1 MIVRSL
7 NDVAQTEHFVDYG
20 NGTSHRLLTSADEMG
35 FTVCHTVVNAGTE
48 SHLQYNNHLEAC
60 YCIAG
65 SGEIEVA
72 DGTVYPIEVG
82 TIYALDKH
90 DRHFMRVHKGADMV
104 LVSVF
109 NPPFSGTEVH
119 DLTSDGASGY

>member
-7 NDVAQTEHFVDYG
+7 DGVAQTEHFVDYG

-35 FTVCHTVVNAGTE
+35 FTACHTVVNACTE
-48 SHLQYNNHLEAC
+48 SHSQYSDHSEAC
-60 YCIAG
+60 YCIAR
-65 SGEIEVA
+65 SGGIGVA
-72 DGTVYPIEVG
+72 DGTVYPIKVG

-90 DRHFMRVHKGADMV
+90 DRHFMRAHEGAGMV

-109 NPPFSGTEVH
+109 NPPLSGTEVH